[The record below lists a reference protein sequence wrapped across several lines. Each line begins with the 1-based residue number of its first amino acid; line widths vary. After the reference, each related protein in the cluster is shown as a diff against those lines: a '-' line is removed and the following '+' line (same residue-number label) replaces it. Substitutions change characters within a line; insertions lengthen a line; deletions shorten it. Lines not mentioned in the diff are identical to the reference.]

1 MNISLRK
8 SLKGRI
14 ARLLLAAALLFG
26 ALVWASSNVWTAS
39 AGLVW
44 HLFHG
49 TYVSF
54 EGHKIRV
61 PWDMLVP
68 LSGDRALMIIR
79 EAPKYSLLHSPSATI
94 LIQRGARQPAD
105 MSKDY
110 DRIARTNEQP
120 PDGYR
125 FQGVRQVSSPKGTI
139 YCWELARLDAPY
151 LSISCWFDKDT
162 LAASFG
168 GSPVYRERFY
178 RVLAA
183 VSAAPPRANSS
194 R

>member
-1 MNISLRK
+1 MDKSLPKSLRT
-8 SLKGRI
+8 RI

-26 ALVWASSNVWTAS
+26 ALVWISLNVWTAS

-49 TYVSF
+49 TSVSF
-54 EGHKIRV
+54 EGHKIGV

-79 EAPKYSLLHSPSATI
+79 EAPSHPIPMLHSPAATI
-94 LIQRGARQPAD
+94 LIQRDAAQPTD
-105 MSKDY
+105 MSRYY
-110 DRIARTNEQP
+110 DRIARANEQP
-120 PDGYR
+120 PNGYR
-125 FQGVRQVSSPKGTI
+125 FEGLRKLSAAKGTI
-139 YCWELARLDAPY
+139 YCWELAQLDASY
-151 LSISCWFDKDT
+151 ISISCWFDKDT

-168 GSPVYRERFY
+168 GSPAYRERFY

-183 VSAAPPRANSS
+183 VSGAPAQSNP
-194 R
+194 

>member
-1 MNISLRK
+1 MDISLRK
-8 SLKGRI
+8 SLRGPI
-14 ARLLLAAALLFG
+14 AQLLLAAALLFG
-26 ALVWASSNVWTAS
+26 ALVWISLNVWTAP

-49 TYVSF
+49 TSVSF
-54 EGHKIRV
+54 EGRKIAV

-68 LSGDRALMIIR
+68 LSGDRALMMIR
-79 EAPKYSLLHSPSATI
+79 EAPSHPISMLHSPAAVI
-94 LIQRGARQPAD
+94 LIQRDAGRPTD

-110 DRIARTNEQP
+110 ATIARVNEQP
-120 PDGYR
+120 PNGYR
-125 FQGVRQVSSPKGTI
+125 FNGLRQLSASKGTI

-168 GSPVYRERFY
+168 GSPVYREHFY
-178 RVLAA
+178 KVLAA
-183 VSAAPPRANSS
+183 VSAASN
-194 R
+194 